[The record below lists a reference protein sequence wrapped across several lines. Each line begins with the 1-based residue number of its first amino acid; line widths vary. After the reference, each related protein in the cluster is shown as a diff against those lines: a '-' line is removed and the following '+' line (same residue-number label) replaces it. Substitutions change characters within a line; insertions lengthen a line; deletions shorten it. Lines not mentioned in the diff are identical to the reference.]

1 MNYLSLISFEIARVV
16 KRTTSSY
23 QFDKTADKL
32 NNLISIDNPKL
43 NGFNKREIDV
53 NTVEVLTKNIG

>member
-1 MNYLSLISFEIARVV
+1 MNYLSLILFEIARVV